1 MAKILVV
8 DDELDMCQIISDI
21 LKEGGHSVD
30 SSYNGEDALMKIKK
44 NHYDLIVLD
53 YILNEMSGLMV
64 LEKALQMIP
73 SLKVMMISA
82 FGDKSIKARARELGV
97 SDFLD
102 KPFDIKRFVQAVQ
115 DILTRKTNKEELK
128 KE

>member
-53 YILNEMSGLMV
+53 YKLNEMSGLIV

-82 FGDKSIKARARELGV
+82 FRDKSIKTRVRELGV
-97 SDFLD
+97 SDFLE
-102 KPFDIKRFVQAVQ
+102 KPFDIKRFVQSVQ
-115 DILTRKTNKEELK
+115 DILTRKTNKEKLK
-128 KE
+128 KG